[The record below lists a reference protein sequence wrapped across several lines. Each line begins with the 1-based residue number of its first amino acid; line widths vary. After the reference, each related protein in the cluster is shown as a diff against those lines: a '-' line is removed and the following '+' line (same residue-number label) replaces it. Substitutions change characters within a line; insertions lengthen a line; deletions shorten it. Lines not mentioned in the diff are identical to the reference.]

1 MKKSVLRKSL
11 EEVMATT
18 LFKITLTGDLK
29 KDLGE
34 YFHIFYMTG
43 MFKTPKKSFGFDVE
57 SNNCIAFAKI
67 DQGYCYCP
75 AILYL
80 RDLTFGKYNMDDY
93 ETSMKYFVAP
103 LTELMEQMK
112 QYYIDHDITPK
123 STD

>member
-1 MKKSVLRKSL
+1 MKKTVLKKSL
-11 EEVMATT
+11 EEVIATT
-18 LFKITLTGDLK
+18 KFDITLTGNLK
-29 KDLGE
+29 KDLGN
-34 YFHIFYMTG
+34 YFHMFFLDG
-43 MFKTPKKSFGFDVE
+43 MFKTPKKPYAFDVE
-57 SNNCIAFAKI
+57 SNVCITFVKI
-67 DQGYCYCP
+67 KEGFCYCP
-75 AILYL
+75 AILFL